1 MESQKSQEEEKEEDK
16 EENKKENKEKDKYK
30 EEDQYEDE
38 NRVGFS
44 GCRKKG
50 CRHKGR
56 GLAHLFGMTGVW
68 LVFPATEGIA
78 ALLGLWWMTR

>member
-1 MESQKSQEEEKEEDK
+1 MESQKSQEEDKEENK

-38 NRVGFS
+38 NRVVFS
-44 GCRKKG
+44 GCRKKD

-56 GLAHLFGMTGVW
+56 GLAFAEKSRYNNKRQ
-68 LVFPATEGIA
+68 FAYRISA
-78 ALLGLWWMTR
+78 AG